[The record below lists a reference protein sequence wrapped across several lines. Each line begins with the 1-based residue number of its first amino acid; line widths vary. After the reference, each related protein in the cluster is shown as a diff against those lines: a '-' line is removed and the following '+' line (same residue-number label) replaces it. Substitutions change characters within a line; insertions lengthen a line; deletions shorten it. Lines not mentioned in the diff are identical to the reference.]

1 MKEWHQLLSLPP
13 HLVEK
18 IAEAEKQSIRIHR
31 EIEIRTSY
39 NQVRVLNY
47 FRQVRLG
54 EEDFSST
61 TGYGYNDA
69 GRDKLETLYALIFG
83 GEKGLVRPQLVSGT
97 HAISCCLFGLLRPGD
112 KVLAVTGAPYDTL
125 HKVIGRKGDVDYGT
139 LLDFNIEFQTVDLVG
154 AAIKEDAALME
165 SSLKTFL
172 DDKRIRLIYIQRS
185 RGYSLRPALTL
196 RAIEFLVK
204 VMKDTFPHC
213 IVFVD
218 NCYGEFVEEEE
229 PLHVGADLLAG
240 SLIKNPGG
248 TLAPSGGY
256 VVGKESL
263 VEQVAGRLTAPGL
276 GSALGPTLGTNRP
289 LLQGLFLAPH
299 FVGEALKSAVFAAAL
314 FTSLGFDAYPRYDD
328 SRGDIVQ
335 ALALG
340 KRERLEKFCQ
350 AIQAYSPV
358 DSHALPVAGEVPGY
372 EREIIMAAGTFVQG
386 SSLELSAD
394 APMVPPYAVYLQG
407 GVIYPHARAAIGAA
421 AAAILAQR

>member
-1 MKEWHQLLSLPP
+1 VKEWHQLLPLS
-13 HLVEK
+13 VEMVAK
-18 IAEAEKQSIRIHR
+18 IAGAEELSSKAHR
-31 EIEIRTSY
+31 EIDKCTSY
-39 NQVRVLNY
+39 NQVRVLEY

-69 GRDKLETLYALIFG
+69 GRDKLEALYSLIFG
-83 GEKGLVRPQLVSGT
+83 GERALVRPQLVSGT

-112 KVLAVTGAPYDTL
+112 KVLAVTGVPYDTL
-125 HKVIGRKGDVDYGT
+125 HKVIGRKGEADLGT
-139 LLDFNIEFQTVDLVG
+139 LLDFGIDFQTADLVM
-154 AAIKEDAALME
+154 AALEGDAALTRSKLE
-165 SSLKTFL
+165 PFL
-172 DDKRIRLIYIQRS
+172 DDKKIKLIYIQRS

-196 RAIEFLVK
+196 RAMGFLIR
-204 VMKDTFPHC
+204 VMKDAFPHST
-213 IVFVD
+213 VFVD
-218 NCYGEFVEEEE
+218 NCYGEFVEDEE

-263 VEQVAGRLTAPGL
+263 IEQVAGRLTAPGL

-314 FTSLGFDAYPRYDD
+314 FTALGYEAYPRYDEK
-328 SRGDIVQ
+328 RGDIVQ

-340 KRERLEKFCQ
+340 NRERLEKFCQ

-358 DSHALPVAGEVPGY
+358 DSHALPVAGVVPGY
-372 EREIIMAAGTFVQG
+372 ERQIIMAAGTFVQG

-421 AAAILAQR
+421 AAALLK